1 MNDAY
6 KKWQEDKNFII
17 DNDHLKEK
25 SYIFSSFPTANKYG
39 FQTGNIRPLLYG
51 DVLARYERLLNKN
64 VLYPVGFNTLAESS
78 FIESRKSANVLN
90 DNLAKTFLNQM
101 LKLGIG
107 VNDQKIMDM
116 RHDEYLSNLQLDF
129 IELYDRGYIE
139 YKNTIGYQDN
149 KSKKIYDYM
158 VRPEDSTKIQLKGFV
173 LKCGSVIDDV
183 MKNINQLN
191 IEEDIKERLI
201 NAFDGRDTLL
211 IELETSI
218 GTKLN
223 ISFENPWMIGGVT
236 YILLNPDFIDVMP
249 LCDPNEVLNIKSYI
263 EKKDQLYVYS
273 GNYCTNPLTGN

>member
-107 VNDQKIMDM
+107 VNDPGTTICKGHGVLTEKAVRERFCTQ
-116 RHDEYLSNLQLDF
+116 
-129 IELYDRGYIE
+129 IE
-139 YKNTIGYQDN
+139 Q
-149 KSKKIYDYM
+149 
-158 VRPEDSTKIQLKGFV
+158 
-173 LKCGSVIDDV
+173 GS
-183 MKNINQLN
+183 
-191 IEEDIKERLI
+191 
-201 NAFDGRDTLL
+201 F
-211 IELETSI
+211 LETKNGWSKY
-218 GTKLN
+218 TL
-223 ISFENPWMIGGVT
+223 P
-236 YILLNPDFIDVMP
+236 
-249 LCDPNEVLNIKSYI
+249 
-263 EKKDQLYVYS
+263 
-273 GNYCTNPLTGN
+273 